1 MDRIIRKM
9 TGRKYQSPILG
20 LAILVILLLLTTGLS
35 LSSGPA
41 ASDQNRAGQ
50 CLPAPQDLAQNQS
63 QQSNTGRQT
72 TGQNQPDQSQAQA
85 ATPGSQAL
93 RPIEIRDIL
102 AWKSISFA
110 LVSDDGRWFVYVL
123 APNEGDSELV
133 VKEIDGTKEYRFP
146 LGEAP
151 RNLYD
156 SIIISDDS
164 RWVGFLSYPT
174 SEEMKKLRKERKR
187 VEPKGYLLDL
197 RNGEKTEWTRV
208 RKIAFSGESS
218 TYLAVHRLAP
228 EAKEK
233 EKDKWTGSDLVLK
246 NLVTG
251 QEIGLGNVSEF
262 AFNKPGQRL
271 AFLVDAQDKNGNGL
285 LLQNLKS
292 GEVQALDSGRFWY
305 KNLRWDEKGQA
316 LSVLRGQEDKKFED
330 KIYSLVAVKFDPAT
344 SKPEKIE
351 YEPGKDSAFP
361 EGFGL
366 SPDFTPYWLEDY
378 EAVALGIKQLEA
390 KPGADK
396 DKDKEAANKE
406 KKESGEKAAAQPAR
420 ADEPDEEEIPDL
432 ILWHW
437 QDPRLQSQQ
446 QVEERRD
453 ASFSYLSL
461 YRVKD
466 KKFVRLADDELRQIE
481 LGRKSD
487 LAIGYDSSLYELEG
501 SLSGQRF
508 RDVYVVDLKTGQRKL
523 ALKQNRWSY
532 DLSPEGRYF
541 LYYNDGHFFSYELAT
556 GRSYNLTAKLPA
568 SFVDEDDDH
577 NVKNPPDRPFGW
589 SKDGRYV
596 LLSDGWDIWMVE
608 ARGQQGFNL
617 TGNGLK
623 DQVRYTRRFVLD
635 PEEKGID
642 LAQPQYFQ
650 AYGEWTKKQGIA
662 LIGAT
667 KRTTKMLLWD
677 EAQFNRLLK
686 ARKSGRYL
694 YTMETHR
701 DFPDYYATDA
711 MLDKASRLTEANPQQ
726 KEFLWSSGAR
736 LVDYVSEKG
745 KRLQAALFLPAGYQE
760 GKKYPTIVYIYEKL
774 SNNLNR
780 YFLPTVGGFNKSYY
794 TSQGYAV
801 LMPDINYTINDP
813 GMSAVWCVLP
823 ALKAA
828 IATGVVDPER
838 VGLQGHSWGG
848 YQTAFL
854 ITQTEAFAAAVA
866 GAPLTNMISMYSS
879 IYWNTGSA
887 NQPIFESSQGRFT
900 GGYWENLEAYTRNS
914 PVYYATRVQTPLLLL
929 HNDRD
934 GAVVFN
940 QGVEYY
946 NTLRRLKKPVVML
959 EYVGENHGLQKPA
972 NRKDYTVRMKEFFD
986 HHLKGQ
992 PAPDWWEK
1000 GIPYLKLKI
1009 HLKERVKALKA
1020 TAAEEKSAPKK
1031 KESLP

>member
-1 MDRIIRKM
+1 MNRFC
-9 TGRKYQSPILG
+9 GRLLLKKSLCSG
-20 LAILVILLLLTTGLS
+20 LLVFIILLLL
-35 LSSGPA
+35 PA
-41 ASDQNRAGQ
+41 ASSLATEAVPAGPAHTDQRGITQ
-50 CLPAPQDLAQNQS
+50 KEYRPERSEQEGISQDKSGSA
-63 QQSNTGRQT
+63 
-72 TGQNQPDQSQAQA
+72 QPDK
-85 ATPGSQAL
+85 PGKQGL
-93 RPIEIRDIL
+93 RPIEIQDIL
-102 AWKSISFA
+102 SWKSITLA
-110 LVSDDGRWFVYVL
+110 RVSADGRWFIYDL
-123 APNEGDSELV
+123 TTNEGDSELV

-146 LGEAP
+146 RGEVP
-151 RNLYD
+151 RGLMN
-156 SIIISDDS
+156 SAMISDDS
-164 RWVGFLSYPT
+164 RWVGFISYPT

-187 VEPKGYLLDL
+187 VEPKAHLLDL
-197 RNGEKTEWTRV
+197 GSGEKTEWTSV
-208 RKIAFSGESS
+208 REIAFSGKSS
-218 TYLAVHRLAP
+218 AYLAVHRLAP
-228 EAKEK
+228 EARDKEK
-233 EKDKWTGSDLVLK
+233 EKWTGSDLVLK
-246 NLVTG
+246 NLASG
-251 QEIGLGNVSEF
+251 DEIGLGNVSEF
-262 AFNKPGQRL
+262 AFNKSGRWL
-271 AFLVDAQDKNGNGL
+271 AYLVDARDRSGNGL
-285 LLQNLKS
+285 LVHDLKT
-292 GEVQALDSGRFWY
+292 GQVKVLDSGRFWY
-305 KNLRWDEKGQA
+305 KNLRWDDNGQA
-316 LSVLRGQEDKKFED
+316 LTALRGQENKKFED
-330 KIYSLVAVKFDPAT
+330 KVYSLVAVKFDPA
-344 SKPEKIE
+344 SGRQEKVE
-351 YEPGKDSAFP
+351 YEPAADDTFP

-378 EAVALGIKQLEA
+378 EAVALGIKQLKV
-390 KPGADK
+390 KPVAEK
-396 DKDKEAANKE
+396 DKDEKASGQE
-406 KKESGEKAAAQPAR
+406 KKDSAEKPEAR
-420 ADEPDEEEIPDL
+420 PPKVEQVDEEDIPDL

-437 QDPRLQSQQ
+437 LDPRLQSQQ

-466 KKFVRLADDELRQIE
+466 KKFLRLADDELRE
-481 LGRKSD
+481 VVLGRKSD
-487 LAIGYDSSLYELEG
+487 LAVGYDHSLYELEG

-508 RDVYVVDLKTGQRKL
+508 KDVYIVDLKTGRRKQ

-532 DLSPEGRYF
+532 GLSPDGRYF
-541 LYYNDGHFFSYELAT
+541 LYYDDGHFYSLELST
-556 GRSYNLTAKLPA
+556 GRSFNLTAGLPA

-589 SKDGRYV
+589 SSDSRQV
-596 LLSDGWDIWMVE
+596 LLSDGWDIWMVD
-608 ARGQQGFNL
+608 AHGQQGVNL

-642 LAQPQYFQ
+642 LAKPQYFQ
-650 AYGEWTKKQGIA
+650 AFGEWTKKQGIA
-662 LIGAT
+662 LVDARKKT
-667 KRTTKMLLWD
+667 FRMLLWD
-677 EAQFNRLLK
+677 DAQFNRLLK
-686 ARKSGRYL
+686 AEKAGRYL
-694 YTMETHR
+694 YTRETHR
-701 DFPDYYATDA
+701 DFPDFYASDA
-711 MLDKASRLTEANPQQ
+711 LLAKGLRITEANPQQ
-726 KEFLWSSGAR
+726 KEFLWSAGVR
-736 LVDYVSEKG
+736 LVDYVSDKG
-745 KRLQAALFLPAGYQE
+745 QKLQAALFLPAGYQE

-780 YFLPTVGGFNKSYY
+780 YFLPTANGFNKSYY

-801 LMPDINYTINDP
+801 LMPDITYTVNDP

-828 IATGVVDPER
+828 IATGIVDPER

-914 PVYYATRVQTPLLLL
+914 PVYYAPRVKTPLLLL

-959 EYVGENHGLQKPA
+959 EYVGENHGLRKPA
-972 NRKDYTVRMKEFFD
+972 NRTDYTVRMKEFFD
-986 HHLKGQ
+986 HHLKGA

-1000 GIPYLKLKI
+1000 GIPYLKLKD
-1009 HLKERVKALKA
+1009 HLKERVKALR
-1020 TAAEEKSAPKK
+1020 AAGAKQKSEPEK
-1031 KESLP
+1031 KESLR

>member
-1 MDRIIRKM
+1 MNKM
-9 TGRKYQSPILG
+9 IQRMTRQKFESLISGVP
-20 LAILVILLLLTTGLS
+20 ILVILFLLTAGLS
-35 LSSGPA
+35 LSSEPA
-41 ASDQNRAGQ
+41 ASN
-50 CLPAPQDLAQNQS
+50 QDRTESRLLAQSKLTRNEG
-63 QQSNTGRQT
+63 QQSNAGELDTC
-72 TGQNQPDQSQAQA
+72 QNQPERSQPAN
-85 ATPGSQAL
+85 PEKQAL
-93 RPIEIRDIL
+93 RPIEIKDIL
-102 AWKSISFA
+102 AWKNISHT
-110 LVSDDGRWFVYVL
+110 LVSDDGCWFVYVL
-123 APNEGDSELV
+123 TPNEGDSELV

-151 RNLYD
+151 RSLFD
-156 SIIISDDS
+156 SVIISDDS
-164 RWVGFLSYPT
+164 RWVCFLSYP
-174 SEEMKKLRKERKR
+174 SSGEMKKLRQEKKK
-187 VEPKGYLLDL
+187 VEPKACLLNL

-218 TYLAVHRLAP
+218 THLAVHRLAS
-228 EAKEK
+228 EAQEK
-233 EKDKWTGSDLVLK
+233 EKDKWAGSDLVLK
-246 NLVTG
+246 NLVSG

-262 AFNKPGQRL
+262 AFNKSGQWL
-271 AFLVDAQDKNGNGL
+271 AFLVDARDRSGNGL
-285 LLQNLKS
+285 LLQNLKT
-292 GEVQALDSGRFWY
+292 GEVRALDAGRSWY
-305 KNLRWDEKGQA
+305 KNLRWDKKGQA

-330 KIYSLVAVKFDPAT
+330 KIYSLVAVKFDPT
-344 SKPEKIE
+344 SGKQEKIE
-351 YEPGKDSAFP
+351 YDPVKDSAFP

-366 SPDFTPYWLEDY
+366 SPDFTPYWLEDC
-378 EAVALGIKQLEA
+378 EAVVFGIKQLKP

-396 DKDKEAANKE
+396 DKDKEAADSE
-406 KKESGEKAAAQPAR
+406 KKESGEKPATPPLR
-420 ADEPDEEEIPDL
+420 ADEVDEEDIPDL

-466 KKFVRLADDELRQIE
+466 KKFVRLADDELRQVE
-481 LGRKSD
+481 PGRKSD
-487 LAIGYDSSLYELEG
+487 LAIGFDRSLYELEG

-508 RDVYVVDLKTGQRKL
+508 QDVYVVDLRTGQRKL

-532 DLSPEGRYF
+532 GLSPDDRYF
-541 LYYNDGHFFSYELAT
+541 LYYDNGHFWSYELAT

-596 LLSDGWDIWMVE
+596 LLSDGWDVWMVE

-617 TGNGLK
+617 TGTGLK

-642 LAQPQYFQ
+642 LARPQYFQ

-662 LIGAT
+662 LIDAT
-667 KRTTKMLLWD
+667 RRITKMLLWD

-686 ARKSGRYL
+686 ARKADRYL
-694 YTMETHR
+694 YTRETHR
-701 DFPDYYATDA
+701 DFPDFYASDA
-711 MLDKASRLTEANPQQ
+711 LPGRASRITEANPQQ
-726 KEFLWSSGAR
+726 KEFLWSAGAR
-736 LVDYVSEKG
+736 LVDYVSDKG
-745 KRLQAALFLPAGYQE
+745 KRLQAALFLPADYQE

-774 SNNLNR
+774 SSNLNR
-780 YFLPTVGGFNKSYY
+780 YFLPSANGFNKSYY

-801 LMPDINYTINDP
+801 LMPDITYTINDP

-828 IATGVVDPER
+828 IETGVVDPAR
-838 VGLQGHSWGG
+838 VGLHGHSWGG

-854 ITQTEAFAAAVA
+854 ITQTGAFAAAVA

-914 PVYYATRVQTPLLLL
+914 PVYYATRVKTPLLLL

-1000 GIPYLKLKI
+1000 GIPYLKLKD

-1020 TAAEEKSAPKK
+1020 AVPEEKPESKK
-1031 KESLP
+1031 KENLP